1 MDNEKLTLEKLRLM
15 GQYASLRITPFKEF
29 EDGTKGS
36 VLLLRF
42 NCSDSLLFLFNS
54 PEREEESDHGKSNNL
69 HAAELDIFHTYRQ
82 FCTDEHEGFYYTTK
96 EVYEQYGVV
105 LLAGEYETALIADR
119 FCQNLNSQ
127 PARPRTNWQT
137 DRLPNL
143 FSRARTE
150 CWLYKIEDE
159 INDFLSEECQW
170 QRGIVMEALKQWNMD
185 KEFDSFLHMDWK
197 RVREKH
203 AEWLGQNNI
212 AVKLYFAKQV
222 LAAYHQSEQ
231 PINWRRLLEDAL
243 RDQREYKME
252 FRYSDY
258 GIQEIF
264 GLYALSKYLYTEKPT
279 DFAIHY
285 AHLEQKERV
294 SIFNHYRA
302 ACADE
307 MLEELNAEDDPFRT
321 ELPTKE
327 EAEEK
332 SKNRIATL
340 IGRQPEGLTDEEKEN
355 YKKYELAFCRKLQL
369 DVKEEEEQKKSLP
382 HLGTQNNQGCT
393 VNNFF
398 VAPTATPQETEG
410 VPAES
415 PSVPKKRGPKT
426 KLLFVTPEGE
436 EDTART
442 KEEKERLRMYLND
455 HKLGSRKL
463 TTEKENILLK
473 IVVCFYRKWLQNSY
487 VSDYN
492 ATAAVRFLTETCE
505 IPHEVDK
512 VSIANRLQ
520 PMLKSG
526 EYDRETAGSVSEYF

>member
-1 MDNEKLTLEKLRLM
+1 MDNKNLTFEKLSLM
-15 GQYASLRITPFKEF
+15 GQYASLRITPYKEF
-29 EDGTKGS
+29 QDGTKGS

-54 PEREEESDHGKSNNL
+54 PEREEESDYGKSNNL
-69 HAAELDIFHTYRQ
+69 HAAELDLFHTYRQ
-82 FCTDEHEGFYYTTK
+82 FCTDEHEGFYCTTK
-96 EVYEQYGVV
+96 EIYERYGVV
-105 LLAGEYETALIADR
+105 LLAGEYVTAPLADY
-119 FCQNLNSQ
+119 FCHNLNTQDEKRRS
-127 PARPRTNWQT
+127 NWQT
-137 DRLPNL
+137 TRVSNL
-143 FSRARTE
+143 FSMARTE

-159 INDFLSEECQW
+159 FADYLSEDRQW
-170 QRGIVMEALKQWNMD
+170 QRSITMEALTPWKMD
-185 KEFDSFLHMDWK
+185 KELDGYLHMDWR
-197 RVREKH
+197 RVRNKY

-252 FRYSDY
+252 FCYSDY

-264 GLYALSKYLYTEKPT
+264 GLYALSKYLYTEMPT
-279 DFAIHY
+279 DFAIRY

-294 SIFNHYRA
+294 SIFNHYCA

-332 SKNRIATL
+332 SKKRIASL
-340 IGRQPEGLTDEEKEN
+340 IGKQPEGLTDEEKEN
-355 YKKYELAFCRKLQL
+355 YKKYELAFCQKLQL
-369 DVKEEEEQKKSLP
+369 DVKEEEVQKNNLP
-382 HLGTQNNQGCT
+382 HLCTQNNQGCT

-398 VAPTATPQETEG
+398 TAPPASPQDS
-410 VPAES
+410 VES
-415 PSVPKKRGPKT
+415 QSVPKKRGPKT
-426 KLLFVTPEGE
+426 KLLFVTQEGK
-436 EDTART
+436 EDIART

-463 TTEKENILLK
+463 TTEKDNILLK
-473 IVVCFYRKWLQNSY
+473 IVVCFYRKWLQNGY

-520 PMLKSG
+520 QMLKSG
-526 EYDRETAGSVSEYF
+526 EYDRETAGMVSEYF